1 MFGPSIYSSFIHPF
15 SPLLPPDVVAVK
27 VGGHPCL
34 VLCEESLL
42 LVERSDGG
50 CSLCGQTKIS

>member
-1 MFGPSIYSSFIHPF
+1 MFGPSIYSSVIHP
-15 SPLLPPDVVAVK
+15 SSSLLPPDVVAVE

-50 CSLCGQTKIS
+50 CSLYGQT